1 MLRAPWNQ
9 PRGSERD
16 ELESLA
22 THVTARD
29 DGGRLVG
36 IGRVHASAPGV
47 AQIRYMATLENC
59 RRRGIGRAIVERLE
73 AVAAA
78 GGATLIRLNA
88 REPAVGFYERLGY
101 EVAGD
106 GPTLFGTIRHKR
118 MVKRLMP
125 TR

>member
-1 MLRAPWNQ
+1 VLRAPWNQ

-16 ELESLA
+16 ALEVPA

-29 DGGRLVG
+29 GSGRLLG
-36 IGRVHASAPGV
+36 IGRVHSNGV
-47 AQIRYMATLENC
+47 DEMQIRYMATHEDY
-59 RRRGIGRAIVERLE
+59 RGRGVGRAIVERLE
-73 AVAAA
+73 AIATA
-78 GGATLIRLNA
+78 GGARLIRLNA

-118 MVKRLMP
+118 MVKRLPP